1 MIYCVP
7 SQLALCSPCL
17 DRYLPLPLIDLWREQ
32 HPEAAVA
39 EQLPL
44 AWEAGAS
51 ASGRP
56 LGRDRHS
63 LDLTVTTKEGE
74 DPQEREALLFFLLVM
89 NLLYPNPSSRSAS
102 CKFRMSRRLIRHLL
116 IAISLVIICYVCYRL
131 KTRRILAPGCNCFSN
146 SQCSPGQLCVAD
158 CDNDDQG
165 TCQKIRQ

>member
-17 DRYLPLPLIDLWREQ
+17 DRYLPLLLIDLWREQ

-63 LDLTVTTKEGE
+63 LDLTVKTKEGE
-74 DPQEREALLFFLLVM
+74 DPQEREALLFYLLVM
-89 NLLYPNPSSRSAS
+89 NLLYPNPSSRSFPPLPVRTPCSRLVWLNTRTAVVQKGG
-102 CKFRMSRRLIRHLL
+102 CVGEERALRLASRRNGLSRTCRFWVETEYRERMLPDSLL
-116 IAISLVIICYVCYRL
+116 P
-131 KTRRILAPGCNCFSN
+131 RRGRP
-146 SQCSPGQLCVAD
+146 
-158 CDNDDQG
+158 
-165 TCQKIRQ
+165 